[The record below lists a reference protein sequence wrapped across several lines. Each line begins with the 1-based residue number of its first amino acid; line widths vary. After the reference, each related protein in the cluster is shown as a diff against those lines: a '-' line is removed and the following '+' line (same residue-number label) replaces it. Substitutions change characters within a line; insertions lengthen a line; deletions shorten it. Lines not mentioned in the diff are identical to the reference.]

1 MNFLVAN
8 YLTYGFLFCHS
19 TNTYFKQG
27 DLRECY
33 PLLQI
38 VVAVLS
44 LSLNMMRDCMLDR
57 EEYAYSAT
65 FLSYFSLSA
74 VTAISFLN
82 IIISAFEPFS
92 LVY

>member
-1 MNFLVAN
+1 M
-8 YLTYGFLFCHS
+8 
-19 TNTYFKQG
+19 
-27 DLRECY
+27 
-33 PLLQI
+33 
-38 VVAVLS
+38 AVLS

>member
-1 MNFLVAN
+1 MLYEAKCHCTCTSVNFKKSN
-8 YLTYGFLFCHS
+8 
-19 TNTYFKQG
+19 
-27 DLRECY
+27 LRECY

-44 LSLNMMRDCMLDR
+44 LSLNMMRDCLLDR